1 MSPPPPRVIHLVD
14 DDASLRRGLARL
26 LTAAGYAVETYPSA
40 AGLLAAPQPL
50 ARGCLITDLR
60 MPGMSGLDL
69 QVALTSRGAALPVIF
84 LTAHGG
90 IPSTVMAMRQG
101 AEDFLIKP
109 VLKHDLLAAVERA
122 LTRETAAWET
132 SARRRDLEA
141 RLSLLTPREKE
152 VLTHIL
158 AGQLNKEIAADL
170 GTSERTIKAH
180 RASIMEKVQAHSPA
194 ELGRLGHEAG
204 LLAGSPLSALRD
216 G

>member
-1 MSPPPPRVIHLVD
+1 MPKRDLSLNSLAVLLDVDNDSEHL
-14 DDASLRRGLARL
+14 AEPIYQIRCKRGI
-26 LTAAGYAVETYPSA
+26 VK
-40 AGLLAAPQPL
+40 
-50 ARGCLITDLR
+50 LI
-60 MPGMSGLDL
+60 P
-69 QVALTSRGAALPVIF
+69 A
-84 LTAHGG
+84 
-90 IPSTVMAMRQG
+90 TVMAMRQG

-109 VLKHDLLAAVERA
+109 VQKHDQLAAVERA
-122 LTRETAAWET
+122 LTRESAVWQTQ
-132 SARRRDLEA
+132 ARRRDLEA

-194 ELGRLGHEAG
+194 ELGRLAHEAG
-204 LLAGSPLSALRD
+204 LLEGSPLAELRD

>member
-1 MSPPPPRVIHLVD
+1 MSSPPLRVIYLVD

-40 AGLLAAPQPL
+40 AGLLAAPHPL

-69 QVALTSRGAALPVIF
+69 QVALTSRGAALPVTF

-90 IPSTVMAMRQG
+90 IPATVMAMRQG

-122 LTRETAAWET
+122 LTRESAVWQTQ
-132 SARRRDLEA
+132 ARRRDLEA

-194 ELGRLGHEAG
+194 ELGRLAHEAG
-204 LLAGSPLSALRD
+204 LLEGSPLSELRD

>member
-1 MSPPPPRVIHLVD
+1 MSSPPLRVIYLVD

-69 QVALTSRGAALPVIF
+69 QVALASRGAALPVIF

-90 IPSTVMAMRQG
+90 IPATVMAMRQG

-122 LTRETAAWET
+122 LTRESAVWQTQ
-132 SARRRDLEA
+132 ARRRDLEA

-194 ELGRLGHEAG
+194 ELGRLAHEAG
-204 LLAGSPLSALRD
+204 LLEGSPLSELRD